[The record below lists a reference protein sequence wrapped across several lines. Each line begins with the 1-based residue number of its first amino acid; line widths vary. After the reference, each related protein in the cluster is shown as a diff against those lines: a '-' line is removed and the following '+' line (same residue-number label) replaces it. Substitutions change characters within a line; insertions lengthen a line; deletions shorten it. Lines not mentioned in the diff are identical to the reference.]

1 MKRRMLPLWGLVL
14 ALLLSA
20 CAPAGE
26 EEPAPPPEEA
36 GPLKLE
42 SLVLEVPRGDLS
54 AQELARTVRELPEAL
69 RKALADRGVEA
80 ETVQISVGS
89 SPEATALAA
98 AQGGVDLAILPAGDF
113 AALEN
118 PPERLLTAGSFAPD
132 LGEDP
137 AAWDAKGV
145 GSGLGSLGVPLLLCA
160 GPTEYGAALAEKEAP
175 LTWEELAGA
184 RWGVLEDTPA
194 GRRGAAL
201 FLPEG
206 RAVED
211 LPEAA
216 VYGEAEDLFRAA
228 AGEEL
233 DLLVLP
239 GGLRREWA
247 FAWTQDAERTDI
259 RNGRQGLGRSGDIYE
274 ELPALA
280 VSGKLYNMAAA
291 VRPDGGALSGE
302 IFARALA
309 EALNVLKEDYPVLGA
324 GLLYAPVRD
333 APLDAQRKLAE
344 LG

>member
-1 MKRRMLPLWGLVL
+1 MKRRMLSVWALAL

-26 EEPAPPPEEA
+26 EEPAPPPEE

-42 SLVLEVPRGDLS
+42 TLSVEVHRGNLP

-69 RKALADRGVEA
+69 KKALADQGVEA
-80 ETVQISVGS
+80 ETVRISVGS

-98 AQGGVDLAILPAGDF
+98 AQGGVDVALLPAGDF

-118 PPERLLTAGSFAPD
+118 PPDRILTAGGFAPD

-137 AAWDAKGV
+137 AAWDGR
-145 GSGLGSLGVPLLLCA
+145 GEGGGLVSLGVPLLLCA
-160 GPTEYGAALAEKEAP
+160 GPTEYGGSLAEKTAR
-175 LTWEELAGA
+175 TWEDLSRA
-184 RWGVLEDTPA
+184 RWGILTDTPA

-206 RAVED
+206 HAVED

-216 VYGEAEDLFRAA
+216 VYEEAEDLFRAA
-228 AGEEL
+228 AEEEL

-239 GGLRREWA
+239 GGLRGEWA
-247 FAWTQDAERTDI
+247 LPWTLDEGETDNRT
-259 RNGRQGLGRSGDIYE
+259 GRQGLGRLGDIYE

-280 VSGKLYNMAAA
+280 VSGKLYGMVAA
-291 VRPDGGALSGE
+291 VRPDSEALSGE
-302 IFARALA
+302 TFATALA
-309 EALNVLKEDYPVLGA
+309 EALNGLKEDYPVLGA
-324 GLLYAPVRD
+324 GLLYAPAGD
-333 APLDAQRKLAE
+333 AGLDAQRKLAE
-344 LG
+344 LD